1 MCSHFMCWVPEERA
15 KSDADFVCAPLRQP
29 YQKDFKIRNILKEF
43 FFEYQL
49 ILYIVFVLRL
59 LFVFWFCASVLTN
72 FWSSLFIK

>member
-43 FFEYQL
+43 FF
-49 ILYIVFVLRL
+49 
-59 LFVFWFCASVLTN
+59 
-72 FWSSLFIK
+72 